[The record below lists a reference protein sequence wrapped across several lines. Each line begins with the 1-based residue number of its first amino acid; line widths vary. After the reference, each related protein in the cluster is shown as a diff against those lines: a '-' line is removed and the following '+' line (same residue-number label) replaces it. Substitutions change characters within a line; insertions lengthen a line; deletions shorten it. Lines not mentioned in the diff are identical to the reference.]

1 MVKFN
6 RWVLSRIINYS
17 ACHKTHL
24 CVISGFRRGINEI
37 RVLLGFYT
45 ALNGIS
51 LPTFRD
57 NLSVSSSS
65 VKQSK
70 WHRNACN
77 QYVHYRFPLSVRRSM
92 EKQNI
97 FPDQLLCYSCNQ
109 EDSINGAQRRTI
121 RRSRREI
128 LRMGRRP

>member
-1 MVKFN
+1 MLLAKFQP
-6 RWVLSRIINYS
+6 LSSFANNYS

-24 CVISGFRRGINEI
+24 CVISGFRCGINEI
-37 RVLLGFYT
+37 CVLSGIYA

-57 NLSVSSSS
+57 NLSVPSSS

-77 QYVHYRFPLSVRRSM
+77 
-92 EKQNI
+92 
-97 FPDQLLCYSCNQ
+97 
-109 EDSINGAQRRTI
+109 
-121 RRSRREI
+121 
-128 LRMGRRP
+128 